1 MFKRKIMIKKFILGC
16 VSLVFIVACSTTSDD
31 APSVKS
37 NDFNR
42 GALLTNLADNIIIP
56 ALQDLKSD
64 LNVLKADKD
73 AFIANTNQSN
83 LDKLR
88 TSWLEAYKTWQSVE
102 VFNIGKAEELQFNF
116 QMNVYPTNTTDIENN
131 INSGTYDLTNV
142 NNNDAVGFPAL
153 DYMLYGVANNDAS
166 VLVIYQDVKYQTY
179 LSDLVNQMEFLTN
192 TVLDDWIASYKDT
205 FISSTQNTV
214 TGVVNKFVND
224 FIFYYEK
231 ALRAN
236 KFGIPAGNFST
247 TPLPDRVE
255 AFYRGDVSKE
265 LALES
270 LNAIQDLF
278 NGKAYKGTTLDES
291 FKSYLI
297 HLERSDLAT
306 LINSRFDNARQKI
319 EAIDDSFVNQIN
331 TDNTKMTLAFDALQ
345 LAVVSL
351 KVDMLQAFNISVD
364 FVDADGD

>member
-1 MFKRKIMIKKFILGC
+1 MKNVFLG
-16 VSLVFIVACSTTSDD
+16 LVGLCFIVACTSSSDD
-31 APSVKS
+31 GPSTKS
-37 NDFNR
+37 DDFNR

-56 ALQDLKSD
+56 AFQDLKSD

-73 AFIANTNQSN
+73 AFIANANQPN

-88 TSWLEAYKTWQSVE
+88 ISWLVAYKTWQSVE

-131 INSGTYDLTNV
+131 INSGSYDLANV

-153 DYMLYGVANNDAS
+153 DYMLYGVADNDAS
-166 VLVIYQDVKYQTY
+166 ILVKYQDVKYQAY
-179 LSDLVNQMEFLTN
+179 LSDLVDQMELLTN
-192 TVLDDWIASYKDT
+192 AVLEDWITSYKNT

-214 TGVVNKFVND
+214 TSVVNKFVND

-231 ALRAN
+231 GLRAN
-236 KFGIPAGNFST
+236 KFGIPAGNFSSV
-247 TPLPDRVE
+247 PLPDRVE
-255 AFYRGDVSKE
+255 AFYKGDVSKE

-278 NGKAYKGTTLDES
+278 NGKAYEGTTSGES

-306 LINSRFDNARQKI
+306 LINSRFDDARQKI